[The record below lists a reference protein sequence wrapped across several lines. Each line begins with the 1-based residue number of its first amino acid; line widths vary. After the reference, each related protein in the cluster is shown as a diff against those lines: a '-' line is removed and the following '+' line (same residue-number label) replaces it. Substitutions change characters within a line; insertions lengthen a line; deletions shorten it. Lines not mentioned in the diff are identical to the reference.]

1 MDENISAPT
10 DGAPNA
16 TDDAATTV
24 STESA
29 AAQSGKKPQKK
40 HKKKHNYWAIKI
52 TIVTLFLS
60 AFISYLTEITSSAG
74 NIAITVVLLFFI
86 VLAGIIARSWNCG
99 IPWSRR
105 LSHRHGPRKVQDS
118 DPPAG

>member
-10 DGAPNA
+10 DGARNA
-16 TDDAATTV
+16 SDDAATAV
-24 STESA
+24 STENA

-60 AFISYLTEITSSAG
+60 AFISYLTEITSSA
-74 NIAITVVLLFFI
+74 A
-86 VLAGIIARSWNCG
+86 A
-99 IPWSRR
+99 
-105 LSHRHGPRKVQDS
+105 
-118 DPPAG
+118 